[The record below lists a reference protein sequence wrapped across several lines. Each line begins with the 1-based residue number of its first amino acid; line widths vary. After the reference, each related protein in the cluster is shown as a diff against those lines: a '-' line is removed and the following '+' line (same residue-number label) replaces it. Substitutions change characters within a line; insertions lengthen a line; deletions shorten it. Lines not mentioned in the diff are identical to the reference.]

1 MQYIIGIDDTDNL
14 ESRGTGH
21 LARTMAAA
29 LAKDFTIHGIVRHQL
44 LEDPR
49 VPKTSHNSSASILF
63 EGNPYPLE
71 ELAAFAKKMMFDDY
85 QQGSD
90 PGLCIATNVPAEVVE
105 YGQRARREFVYQDEP
120 RKLAAAH
127 GIYLEGLGGTQDGVI
142 GALAAVGL
150 AQSGNDGRYVLLGS
164 IRDLKG
170 LQSIEAVLAT
180 GISAVQTMDGQAV
193 SEGLVLA
200 DKLRP
205 ARRNSQPILFV
216 EKQEDHWLPLKLN

>member
-90 PGLCIATNVPAEVVE
+90 PGLCIATNVPVEVVE

-120 RKLAAAH
+120 RKLASAH

-170 LQSIEAVLAT
+170 LQSIEAVLAA
-180 GISAVQTMDGQAV
+180 GISAAQTMDGQAV